1 MLVVFASF
9 ICSLKD
15 AFSTERVVVV
25 VVVNDNNLEVLTLH
39 FSGVT
44 GE

>member
-15 AFSTERVVVV
+15 AFSIERVVVV
-25 VVVNDNNLEVLTLH
+25 VNENNLEVLTLH